1 MPTIYQYLGI
11 VFRFYSNEHE
21 PVHIHADYKGAVM
34 VVKLYTKNGVVVK
47 VEYEENT
54 GKFPPA
60 KLKDLKIF
68 VSANKNTLA
77 YAWTQFF
84 ENKAKLK
91 PIIITRRIKK

>member
-11 VFRFYSNEHE
+11 VFRFWSREHE
-21 PVHIHADYKGAVM
+21 PVHIHAEYKGAIM
-34 VVKLYTKNGVVVK
+34 IVKLYVKNGIVTHVR
-47 VEYEENT
+47 YEPDT

-60 KLKDLKIF
+60 KLKDLKTF
-68 VSANKNTLA
+68 VSRNKNTLA

-91 PIIITRRIKK
+91 PIIITRRIK